1 MPSAGLALTT
11 VDRVIQYLDIKPED
25 IRTGGNLVLQGM
37 VASVSQSISNL
48 CNSDFGVRARVER
61 RQLAQPMFKLSYG
74 PVRSISS
81 IRYSVSR
88 ILTTGYVQLTTN
100 GYEVDPDGDTVY
112 VDPSFVIGK
121 WWEVRYTGGRYYS
134 TNTSKYNATASGAV
148 TPGTYAQTDGRSI
161 SIISFSSNVLT
172 FSSLGGSFR
181 EGDSIAAG
189 ATMITLGTVLEESVC
204 NDAPDLEEAAKM
216 QISYLWQ
223 RHKSLGRTSTD
234 LGNGASQFVKDYD
247 LLPGV
252 RTLLTRFARPY
263 TFM

>member
-1 MPSAGLALTT
+1 MASADIALTT
-11 VDRVIQYLDIKPED
+11 VDRAIAYLDIKPED
-25 IRTGGNLVLQGM
+25 VREGGKLVLQGM
-37 VASVSQSISNL
+37 VAAVSQSISNL

-61 RQLAQPMFKLSYG
+61 RQLAQPMFKLSDG
-74 PVRSISS
+74 PARTIQSV
-81 IRYSVSR
+81 RYSGSR
-88 ILTTGYVQLTTN
+88 ILSTGYVQLTSN
-100 GYEVDPDGDTVY
+100 GYELDPDGMTVY

-121 WWEVRYTGGRYYS
+121 WWEVRYTGGRFYS
-134 TNTSKYNATASGAV
+134 TNVAKYNATAEGAV
-148 TPGTYAQTDGRSI
+148 TPGTYTLADGRSVTV
-161 SIISFSSNVLT
+161 ISFASNVLA
-172 FSSLGGSFR
+172 FSVNGGSLR
-181 EGDSIAAG
+181 EGDTFTAG
-189 ATMITLGTVLEESVC
+189 SVVTLGSVIEESVC

-252 RTLLTRFARPY
+252 RTLLTRFSRPY